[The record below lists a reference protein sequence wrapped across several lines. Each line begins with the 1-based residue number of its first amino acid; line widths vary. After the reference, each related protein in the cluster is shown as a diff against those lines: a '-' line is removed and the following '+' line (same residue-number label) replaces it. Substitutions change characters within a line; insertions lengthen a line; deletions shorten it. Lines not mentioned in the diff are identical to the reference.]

1 LFIILSWSL
10 YRQIINQPDLPRR
23 WEEIK
28 AGWHN
33 WKFLLVVVLMFFN
46 WGIEAAKWQLLVK
59 HIQRFSFFNAFK
71 SVLSGSSVTMLTPN
85 RVGEYG
91 GRILFIEEGNR
102 IKAISLAIVGS
113 ISQLLVTM
121 IMGCLGLFFLR
132 FFLENGGGALNVLPQ
147 FWIDVLMYLS
157 IAFTVLLL
165 LFYLRLGWLVRVME
179 KVAALQK
186 VVKHIKVLDEFS
198 SRQLGMILF
207 LSFLRYLVFVLQYVL
222 LLKIMHVDIEGLLCF
237 WLVTVFYLVMA
248 IAPTIGFVELPVRV
262 RASWEIFRFYSFN
275 ELGIGAAALGIWL
288 INLVVPAVIGSLLIL
303 SVKIVKEK

>member
-1 LFIILSWSL
+1 
-10 YRQIINQPDLPRR
+10 
-23 WEEIK
+23 
-28 AGWHN
+28 
-33 WKFLLVVVLMFFN
+33 
-46 WGIEAAKWQLLVK
+46 
-59 HIQRFSFFNAFK
+59 
-71 SVLSGSSVTMLTPN
+71 
-85 RVGEYG
+85 
-91 GRILFIEEGNR
+91 
-102 IKAISLAIVGS
+102 
-113 ISQLLVTM
+113 
-121 IMGCLGLFFLR
+121 
-132 FFLENGGGALNVLPQ
+132 
-147 FWIDVLMYLS
+147 
-157 IAFTVLLL
+157 
-165 LFYLRLGWLVRVME
+165 ME